1 MLAAIVLV
9 AAAARLWVSAATG
22 LVLDEAYYTQW
33 SFFPSA
39 GYLDHPPAIA
49 WQIAIGRLVAGDT
62 ELGVR
67 LFAVLNGVIVA
78 AAIHRIGV
86 LLFDRR
92 TAALGVIWYTTTT
105 AAALLFIAA
114 PDSPSVLF
122 WTLALWAIAEFV
134 AGRNANW
141 WLAAGLFVGLG
152 VASKLTNGFLPI
164 GIALFLFSSRE
175 RRGWLRL
182 WQTWAAVAVAV
193 LTFSPV
199 LMWNLQ
205 HGWATIRFQ
214 GQRIAGG
221 DYLTAGFIGNLG
233 DLLGG
238 QLLAAGPILF
248 VAAIAAIVVAFVRR
262 LRGDGLALTV
272 LSGLPLILFMAQQ
285 VVRWKVEANWP
296 VVIWPG
302 LALASASLVA
312 NWRHWAGAVLRWTQ
326 VAMGGVAIGLIYAQ
340 ALWQPFDV
348 PAIDRTGE
356 QRGWAALQSEL
367 AEIAAANEATWIATS
382 GGYGLGAE
390 LWTYGRFNG
399 NGLPAYQL
407 DQPERYAYMPPLDAA
422 ALGRA
427 LYVMQLWTQEQYDTA
442 ESPLGGKKLPMIG
455 RRHGDEVLG
464 YYAVWVGP

>member
-33 SFFPSA
+33 SFFLSP

-49 WQIAIGRLVAGDT
+49 WQIAAGRLVAGNT
-62 ELGVR
+62 ELAVR

-78 AAIHRIGV
+78 LAIHRIGV

-92 TAALGVIWYTTTT
+92 TAALAVIWYTAST
-105 AAALLFIAA
+105 AAALLFIAT

-122 WTLALWAIAEFV
+122 WTLTLWAIAEVV
-134 AGRNANW
+134 AGRSANW
-141 WLAAGLFVGLG
+141 WLVAGLFVGLG
-152 VASKLTNGFLPI
+152 IASKLTNAFLPI
-164 GIALFLFSSRE
+164 GIGLFVLSSRE
-175 RRGWLRL
+175 RRVWLRI
-182 WQTWAAVAVAV
+182 WQPWAAIAVAVIALV
-193 LTFSPV
+193 PM
-199 LMWNLQ
+199 LMWNAQ
-205 HGWATIRFQ
+205 HEWATFLFQ

-221 DYLTAGFIGNLG
+221 NYLTDGPVGNLV

-248 VAAIAAIVVAFVRR
+248 VLAMAAIVIAFVRW
-262 LRGDGLALTV
+262 LRPDGLALTV
-272 LSGLPLILFMAQQ
+272 LSSLPLILFMAQHIL
-285 VVRWKVEANWP
+285 RWKVEANWP
-296 VVIWPG
+296 VVIWPA
-302 LALASASLVA
+302 LALAGASLIA
-312 NWRHWAGAVLRWTQ
+312 NWRHWVGAVLRWVH
-326 VAMGGVAIGLIYAQ
+326 VAVGAIAIGLVYAQ

-348 PAIDRTGE
+348 GALDRTRE
-356 QRGWAALQSEL
+356 QRGWAALQMEL
-367 AEIAAANEATWIATS
+367 AALAEENGAQWIATQ

-399 NGLPAYQL
+399 NNLPSYQL
-407 DQPERYAYMPPLDAA
+407 DQRGRYAYMPPLDPAA
-422 ALGRA
+422 EGRA
-427 LYVMQLWTQEQYDTA
+427 LYVMELWTPEQYETA
-442 ESPLGGKKLPMIG
+442 GTPFGGEKVKMVE